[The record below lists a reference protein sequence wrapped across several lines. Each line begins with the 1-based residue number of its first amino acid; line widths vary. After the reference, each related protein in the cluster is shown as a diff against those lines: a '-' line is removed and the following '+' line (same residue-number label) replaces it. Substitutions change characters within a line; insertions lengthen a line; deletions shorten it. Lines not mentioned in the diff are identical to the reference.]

1 MPLNTSQ
8 LWAPVEPVVRK
19 FFGLG
24 SKSIKKIYPQL
35 FDVSKGKEP
44 VRHAVQMGGP
54 GQLVKKTEGGN
65 VTALTIK
72 QGTNKTWLYDLYAG
86 RVELTFEL
94 ARDNKVREIKKAAQ
108 TLGRSVAL
116 TPEYQ
121 AGLFFDRAYNSA
133 YSQFADGTN
142 ELCATDH
149 IIIGTSASTGS
160 NMLATAAALSETS
173 LQDVYTNLLSMPG
186 PDGMITAC
194 MPEKLLVPAAL
205 ALTGKKLTIAGKTL
219 GSANNDPK
227 VVGDDLTLVV
237 NPYLTD
243 TNNWFVIT
251 DYMNGLWWEWDIESD
266 FMEDN
271 VMTNLNKAFIAISR
285 FRFGADD
292 WRGVYG
298 GGAVA

>member
-1 MPLNTSQ
+1 MAINTTQ

-19 FFGLG
+19 FFGIG
-24 SKSIKKIYPQL
+24 EKSIKKVYPQTHK
-35 FDVSKGKEP
+35 VSKGQES

-65 VTALTIK
+65 VSSLSIK
-72 QGTNKTWLYDLYAG
+72 QGTNKTWLYDVYAG
-86 RVELTFEL
+86 RIELTFEL

-108 TLGRSVAL
+108 TLGRSIAL

-121 AGLFFDRAYNSA
+121 VGLFWDRAYNSS
-133 YSQFADGTN
+133 YPQVADGTN

-149 IIIGTSASTGS
+149 VIIGTSATTGS
-160 NMLATAAALSETS
+160 NMLSTAAALSETS
-173 LQDVYTNLLSMPG
+173 LQDVYTNLLSTPG
-186 PDGMITAC
+186 ADGMIVQC

-205 ALTGKKLTIAGKTL
+205 ALTGKKLTLAGKTL

-251 DYMNGLWWEWDIESD
+251 DHPNGLWFEFDIEGD
-266 FMEDN
+266 FMEDT
-271 VMTNLNKAFIAISR
+271 VMTNLNKAYIAIQR
-285 FRFGADD
+285 FRLGVDD
-292 WRGVYG
+292 WRAVYG
-298 GGAVA
+298 SGAVS